1 MTPSHRGDTSEQRE
15 AEHREAE
22 HREAEHREAEHR
34 EAENPDGRE
43 RDLRAMTAQQKRRF
57 GGMKFGSA
65 FFGWVTA
72 TGISVL
78 LIALLTAA
86 GAGVGIA
93 TQTDPAALA
102 AQSSST
108 VGLVGGIGLVLILFV
123 SYFCGGYVAGR
134 MARFDGARQGI
145 AVWLWAVI
153 VAVVL
158 AALAAAAGSRF
169 NVLGSLNS
177 FPRIP
182 VDEGTLT
189 LGGVIVLV
197 AAALITLA
205 GAVLGGATG
214 MRFHRRID
222 RAALDV

>member
-1 MTPSHRGDTSEQRE
+1 
-15 AEHREAE
+15 
-22 HREAEHREAEHR
+22 
-34 EAENPDGRE
+34 
-43 RDLRAMTAQQKRRF
+43 MTAQQKRRF